1 MDFLAP
7 RASATPDRPALI
19 WGQRALTYRE
29 LEAWAHALAEQF
41 ARAGIT
47 AGSRVA
53 ALLPREPA
61 AVAAIHA
68 LARLGAVLV
77 PLNLRLT
84 PTEMRSQ
91 LAQSRATHILT
102 TAGTA
107 ARGRAVAREERVLE
121 ITLGEALEQPR
132 IANEAPESA
141 NRRSPFAIPNTQS
154 ARPFVT
160 LFTSGTT
167 GTPKAAV
174 LTAANFYWSAVA
186 SAFRLG
192 VLPHDRW
199 LLTLPLYHVG
209 GLSILFRSALY
220 GTAVVLPEAEGSFE
234 PEWLY
239 ETAAK
244 QRVTLVSLVR
254 SGKVSLVL
262 ADELGTVND
271 LAMCG
276 ARPLA
281 LSLALILEEGLAMA
295 ELWQITQS
303 LHTAAQAV
311 GVSITTGDT
320 KVVDRGKGDGVYINT
335 TGIGL
340 IPPGVHIAPERARPG
355 DLIIINGPIAD
366 HGIAIMSVRE
376 GLEFETAIVSDSA
389 PLHDLVATLLA
400 VGGEGVHV
408 LRDPTRGGVA
418 SATNEIAQKAHI
430 GIRLDENRIPVRDEV
445 KGACEILGFDPLYV
459 ANEGKCIAIVA
470 PEVADAVLESM
481 QQHPHGKEAA
491 IIGEVVAEH
500 PGRVFMRSRI
510 GGLRVVDMIS
520 GEQLPRIC

>member
-1 MDFLAP
+1 MDILTGLSCPIPISDYPTVLLAHGGGGSLSQMLIERMFLPTFANP
-7 RASATPDRPALI
+7 TLATLHDGAI
-19 WGQRALTYRE
+19 
-29 LEAWAHALAEQF
+29 LAVGE
-41 ARAGIT
+41 
-47 AGSRVA
+47 
-53 ALLPREPA
+53 
-61 AVAAIHA
+61 
-68 LARLGAVLV
+68 ARLAFSTDSFVVKPRFFPGGDIGSLAV
-77 PLNLRLT
+77 
-84 PTEMRSQ
+84 
-91 LAQSRATHILT
+91 H
-102 TAGTA
+102 
-107 ARGRAVAREERVLE
+107 
-121 ITLGEALEQPR
+121 
-132 IANEAPESA
+132 
-141 NRRSPFAIPNTQS
+141 
-154 ARPFVT
+154 
-160 LFTSGTT
+160 
-167 GTPKAAV
+167 
-174 LTAANFYWSAVA
+174 
-186 SAFRLG
+186 
-192 VLPHDRW
+192 
-199 LLTLPLYHVG
+199 
-209 GLSILFRSALY
+209 
-220 GTAVVLPEAEGSFE
+220 
-234 PEWLY
+234 
-239 ETAAK
+239 
-244 QRVTLVSLVR
+244 
-254 SGKVSLVL
+254 
-262 ADELGTVND
+262 GTVND